1 MALGA
6 DSGGTFRMVVIGA
19 AKVVMVGV
27 ALGLA
32 GAALLGQS
40 IENLL
45 FGVPPLDAQTYVIA
59 GLVTVAIGLFAAM
72 LPALRATRI
81 DPVSALRND

>member
-19 AKVVMVGV
+19 AKVVLIGV
-27 ALGLA
+27 ALGLT

-40 IENLL
+40 IESLL
-45 FGVPPLDAQTYVIA
+45 FGVPPLDGQTYAIA
-59 GLVTVAIGLFAAM
+59 GVVTVAIGLLAAM